1 MLKYVN
7 TGVVFQEIPD
17 EVTLSI
23 NISNCPCRCPGCH
36 SKYLWGDIG
45 TPLTSDEI
53 DSFVH
58 KCSNV
63 ITCICF
69 MGGDAEPYDVA
80 NLAMHVK
87 HKYKDIKTAWY
98 SGKNELP
105 DAFHAETFDYIKTG
119 RYEAA
124 LGALDSRTTNQR
136 MIKRLADGR
145 VKDIT
150 SRFQKQVQEEK
161 AATK

>member
-1 MLKYVN
+1 MLKYAN
-7 TGVVFQEIPD
+7 FDIVFQEVPD
-17 EVTLSI
+17 EVTLAI
-23 NISNCPCRCPGCH
+23 NISNCPNQCVGCH
-36 SKYLWGDIG
+36 SQYLWKDVGYVLDKESLDKLVEKYQSG
-45 TPLTSDEI
+45 
-53 DSFVH
+53 
-58 KCSNV
+58 
-63 ITCICF
+63 ITCVCF

-80 NLAMHVK
+80 NLAMHIK
-87 HKYKDIKTAWY
+87 NKYKDMKTAWY

-105 DAFHAETFDYIKTG
+105 EAFHAETFDYIKTG

>member
-1 MLKYVN
+1 MLKYAN
-7 TGVVFQEIPD
+7 FDIVFQEVPD
-17 EVTLSI
+17 EVTLAI
-23 NISNCPCRCPGCH
+23 NISNCPNQCVGCH
-36 SKYLWGDIG
+36 SQYLWKDVGYVLDKES
-45 TPLTSDEI
+45 LDELVEKYQ
-53 DSFVH
+53 SG
-58 KCSNV
+58 
-63 ITCICF
+63 ITCVCF

-80 NLAMHVK
+80 NLAMHIK
-87 HKYKDIKTAWY
+87 NKYKDMKTAWY

-150 SRFQKQVQEEK
+150 SRFQKQTQEEK

>member
-1 MLKYVN
+1 MLKYAN
-7 TGVVFQEIPD
+7 FDIVFQEVPD
-17 EVTLSI
+17 EVTLAI
-23 NISNCPCRCPGCH
+23 NISNCPNQCVGCH
-36 SKYLWGDIG
+36 SQYLWKDVGYVLDKES
-45 TPLTSDEI
+45 LDELVEKYQ
-53 DSFVH
+53 SG
-58 KCSNV
+58 
-63 ITCICF
+63 ITCVCF

-80 NLAMHVK
+80 NLAMHIK
-87 HKYKDIKTAWY
+87 NKYKDMKTAWY

-119 RYEAA
+119 RYEAS

>member
-1 MLKYVN
+1 
-7 TGVVFQEIPD
+7 
-17 EVTLSI
+17 
-23 NISNCPCRCPGCH
+23 
-36 SKYLWGDIG
+36 
-45 TPLTSDEI
+45 
-53 DSFVH
+53 
-58 KCSNV
+58 
-63 ITCICF
+63 

-80 NLAMHVK
+80 NLAMHIK
-87 HKYKDIKTAWY
+87 NKYKDMKTAWY

-119 RYEAA
+119 RYDAA

-161 AATK
+161 AATKYRHPRHCEE

>member
-1 MLKYVN
+1 MLKYAN
-7 TGVVFQEIPD
+7 FDIVFQEVPD
-17 EVTLSI
+17 EVTLAI
-23 NISNCPCRCPGCH
+23 NISNCPNQCVGCH
-36 SKYLWGDIG
+36 SQYLWKDVGYVLDKDS
-45 TPLTSDEI
+45 LDELVEKYH
-53 DSFVH
+53 SG
-58 KCSNV
+58 
-63 ITCICF
+63 ITCVCF

-80 NLAMHVK
+80 NLAMHIK
-87 HKYKDIKTAWY
+87 NKYKDMKTAWY

-150 SRFQKQVQEEK
+150 SRFQKQTQEEK

>member
-1 MLKYVN
+1 MLKYAN
-7 TGVVFQEIPD
+7 FDIVFQEVPD
-17 EVTLSI
+17 EVTLAI
-23 NISNCPCRCPGCH
+23 NISNCPNQCVGCH
-36 SKYLWGDIG
+36 SQYLWKDIG
-45 TPLTSDEI
+45 YVLDKESLDELVEKYQ
-53 DSFVH
+53 SG
-58 KCSNV
+58 
-63 ITCICF
+63 ITCVCF

-80 NLAMHVK
+80 NLAMYIK
-87 HKYKDIKTAWY
+87 NKYKDMKTAWY

-105 DAFHAETFDYIKTG
+105 EAFHAETFDYIKTG

>member
-1 MLKYVN
+1 MLKYAN
-7 TGVVFQEIPD
+7 FDIVFQEVPD
-17 EVTLSI
+17 EVTLAI
-23 NISNCPCRCPGCH
+23 NISNCPNQCVGCH
-36 SKYLWGDIG
+36 SQYLWKDVGYVLDKES
-45 TPLTSDEI
+45 LDELVEKYQ
-53 DSFVH
+53 SG
-58 KCSNV
+58 
-63 ITCICF
+63 ITCVCF

-80 NLAMHVK
+80 NLAMYVK
-87 HKYKDIKTAWY
+87 NKYKNMKTAWY

-105 DAFHAETFDYIKTG
+105 EAFHAETFDYIKTG

-150 SRFQKQVQEEK
+150 SRFQKQTQEEK
-161 AATK
+161 AATL

>member
-1 MLKYVN
+1 MLKYAN
-7 TGVVFQEIPD
+7 FDIVFQEVPD
-17 EVTLSI
+17 EVTLAI
-23 NISNCPCRCPGCH
+23 NISNCPNQCVGCH
-36 SKYLWGDIG
+36 SQYLWKDVGYVLDKES
-45 TPLTSDEI
+45 LDELVEKYQ
-53 DSFVH
+53 SG
-58 KCSNV
+58 
-63 ITCICF
+63 ITCVCF

-80 NLAMHVK
+80 NLAMHIK
-87 HKYKDIKTAWY
+87 NKYKDMKTAWY

>member
-1 MLKYVN
+1 MLKYAN
-7 TGVVFQEIPD
+7 FDIVFQEVPD
-17 EVTLSI
+17 EVTLAI
-23 NISNCPCRCPGCH
+23 NISNCPNQCVGCH
-36 SKYLWGDIG
+36 SQYLWKDVGYVLDKESLDDLVEKYQSG
-45 TPLTSDEI
+45 
-53 DSFVH
+53 
-58 KCSNV
+58 
-63 ITCICF
+63 ITCVCF

-80 NLAMHVK
+80 NLAMHIK
-87 HKYKDIKTAWY
+87 NKYKDMKTAWY

-150 SRFQKQVQEEK
+150 SRFQKQTQEEK
-161 AATK
+161 AATM